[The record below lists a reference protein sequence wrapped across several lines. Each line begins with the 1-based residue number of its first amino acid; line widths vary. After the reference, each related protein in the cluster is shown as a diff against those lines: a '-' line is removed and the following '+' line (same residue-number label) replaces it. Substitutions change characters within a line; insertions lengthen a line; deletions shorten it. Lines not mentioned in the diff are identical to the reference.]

1 VFARRLKIMK
11 IFKWF
16 FVFLFFIDTQA
27 HALTDKVYKELST
40 FTKILE
46 LVDQYYVD
54 EVKDEELI
62 HGAIKGMLF
71 GLDAHTVYLPAEIY
85 RDFKSDTKGRFG
97 GVGIEVTVQDG
108 FITVVA
114 PIEDSPADKANIKS
128 GDRILSIDGKSAKS
142 MSLGEAVHLMRG
154 PIGKKVILGIWQR
167 EQKQANSIALKRE
180 LIKVENVKLENLSE
194 GYGYFRITSFQ
205 EGTAKNLKNAIENFE
220 KEYGE
225 LKGIMLDLRDNP
237 GGLLSEAVK
246 ISDYFLKT
254 GVIVSTKGRT
264 QIQDVKRAHLTGT
277 LPEIPVVVLVNHGSA
292 SAAEIVAGA
301 LQDHAR
307 AKIIGTKSY
316 GKGSVQT
323 VIDLDGGD
331 ALKITIAH
339 YLTPKNRMIDGKG
352 IDPDVKVDQKDFK
365 KKMKQDGTKVD
376 EDSELTREGYMI
388 FQKQEALKYL
398 KKMK

>member
-1 VFARRLKIMK
+1 MFARRLKIMK